1 MLPSD
6 KRQLQKMLYV
16 LSDARAN
23 RTSLVDAANSLLFL
37 RNALSS
43 VDREWEVDF
52 TAQIATLESAG
63 LATDDQRKQM
73 GAAHAALVA
82 QTFDRLQNMITNL
95 HTEDHEGND
104 DS

>member
-6 KRQLQKMLYV
+6 KRQLRKMLYV
-16 LSDARAN
+16 LSDARAM

-43 VDREWEVDF
+43 VDRGWEMEF

-82 QTFDRLQNMITNL
+82 QTLDRLQRMVMDL
-95 HTEDHEGND
+95 HPEDQENND
-104 DS
+104 DT